1 MAKRDNGIHGFMG
14 GRNGFDNL
22 SRILLFVALGVFI
35 LTALFRIWAL
45 AVLGGILIAIALF
58 RVCSK
63 NLSRRY
69 AENQTYMQLTGNA
82 RGYVHRFYLRRKDKK
97 THKIFRCPNCSQKIR
112 VPRGKGD
119 IKIKCPSCR
128 IEFVQNTGTEKK

>member
-58 RVCSK
+58 RVFSK

-82 RGYVHRFYLRRKDKK
+82 RGYVHRFYLRRKD
-97 THKIFRCPNCSQKIR
+97 T
-112 VPRGKGD
+112 
-119 IKIKCPSCR
+119 
-128 IEFVQNTGTEKK
+128 